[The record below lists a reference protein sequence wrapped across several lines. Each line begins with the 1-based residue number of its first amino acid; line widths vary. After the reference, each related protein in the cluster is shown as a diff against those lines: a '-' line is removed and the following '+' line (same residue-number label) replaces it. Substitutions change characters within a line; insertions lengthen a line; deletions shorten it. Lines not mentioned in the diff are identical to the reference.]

1 MKIGLDLAGVAEEVT
16 EEVVVRIVRLRL
28 EGESEAGVG
37 VFAHGFFSA
46 VA

>member
-16 EEVVVRIVRLRL
+16 EEMVVRIVRLRL
-28 EGESEAGVG
+28 EGEGEAGVWD
-37 VFAHGFFSA
+37 FAHGFFGA